1 MYPENKYSEACATE
15 AEMIYQNQLNQL
27 HRIADK
33 LLSKVAH
40 ISSEELRSGSSPTPS
55 HSTRLNR
62 DIQEVI
68 TRFEDIVDNIIN

>member
-1 MYPENKYSEACATE
+1 MYPENKYSEASAI
-15 AEMIYQNQLNQL
+15 EMTYQNQLNQL
-27 HRIADK
+27 HQIADK
-33 LLSKVAH
+33 LFSKVAH

-62 DIQEVI
+62 EIQEVI